1 MLKTSYLS
9 VQYLD
14 PVPSLTYSF
23 DKTNAVII
31 SDIDHNGYLD
41 LVTFPS
47 NFIFDTPINPV
58 PWTNQGGIFTANP
71 SVIKN
76 TSPYQYFRDSVPG
89 DFNNDGYTDYFQVDQ
104 GWELNNRTTN
114 NRGDPALLLGG
125 KNGLTWQNLDSWLTN
140 TNGVRTFNHIADA
153 ADYDR
158 DGDLDIVVACFFDF
172 RIYQNSGLAKFTWR
186 EDTLPAKFNNYEY
199 SVSGTSF
206 IELNGQYAIV
216 AGAYRTW
223 PGDMKT
229 LPLSVLTQQNGQF
242 IESYTLARPN
252 LGSARERNYGASD
265 MFNMDLNGDGRE
277 DLLVVWE
284 TEQSGGIDDGLSNM
298 SGTPQT
304 ARYSDLGNS
313 VFSVYFQDASGK
325 LVADNTFYNGDN
337 TAGAP
342 LFFEDFNLDGY
353 VDFWI
358 SSYFARP
365 TNFDQ
370 YVFINDG
377 TGHFAHPKT
386 PMFSTKESFPDWYT
400 LSPFFFDAN
409 NDGAIDVVATRGVF
423 PTPPSRTIGEEV
435 RTFLSDS
442 PAFNINGNN
451 QFITT
456 LANKTWDGGAGTDTA
471 IFSGRFSDYTLTAS
485 KNNSWS
491 TVDKLVG
498 RDGQDSFLNI
508 ERLKF
513 TDTNIALDI
522 SKDQTAGSSYMLYK
536 AAFNRIP
543 DASGLGYWINKMD
556 TGMGY
561 SDVAKNFVTSAEFKT
576 AFGGSN
582 PSVNTLV
589 TKLYNNVLNRTP
601 DAGGLSFWQ
610 DKLNTGLSTADVLG
624 FFSTSAENVTN
635 VTPLIANGIS
645 YTQFVG

>member
-1 MLKTSYLS
+1 VLKTSYLS

-23 DKTNAVII
+23 GKINAVVI

-47 NFIFDTPINPV
+47 NFVFDTPINPV
-58 PWTNQGGIFTANP
+58 PWTNQGGVFTANR

-89 DFNNDGYTDYFQVDQ
+89 DFNNDGYIDYFQVDQ
-104 GWELNNRTTN
+104 GWELNNRTTPN
-114 NRGDPALLLGG
+114 KGDPALLLGG

-140 TNGVRTFNHIADA
+140 PSGARTFNHIADA

-158 DGDLDIVVACFFDF
+158 DGDLDVVVACFFDF
-172 RIYQNSGLAKFTWR
+172 RMYQNSGPAQFTWR
-186 EDTLPAKFNNYEY
+186 EDLLPAKFNNYEY

-223 PGDMKT
+223 LGDMKT

-242 IESYTLARPN
+242 LEAYTLARPN
-252 LGSARERNYGASD
+252 LGFGRERNYGASD

-284 TEQSGGIDDGLSNM
+284 TEPSGGIDDGMSNM
-298 SGTPQT
+298 SGTPQS

-325 LVADNTFYNGDN
+325 LVADNTFYSGDN

-358 SSYFARP
+358 SSYFTRP
-365 TNFDQ
+365 NNFDQ

-377 TGHFAHPKT
+377 TGHFARPKT
-386 PMFSTKESFPDWYT
+386 PMFNTNESFQDWYT

-409 NDGAIDVVATRGVF
+409 NDGAIDVVATRGVY
-423 PTPPSRTIGEEV
+423 PNPPARTIGEEV
-435 RTFLSDS
+435 RTFLSDK
-442 PAFNINGNN
+442 PAFDINGNN
-451 QFITT
+451 KFITA
-456 LANKTWDGGAGTDTA
+456 LADKIWDGGAGVDTAVFTGMAASHAITIGTTSTTVVDQIVNRNGTDT
-471 IFSGRFSDYTLTAS
+471 LT
-485 KNNSWS
+485 
-491 TVDKLVG
+491 
-498 RDGQDSFLNI
+498 NI
-508 ERLKF
+508 ERLQF
-513 TDTNIALDI
+513 ADTNIAVDI
-522 SKDQTAGSSYMLYK
+522 GANQTAGSGYMLYK
-536 AAFNRIP
+536 AAFNRTP
-543 DASGLGYWINKMD
+543 DVGGLGYWINKMD
-556 TGMGY
+556 TGMSY
-561 SDVAKNFVTSAEFKT
+561 SDVANNFVNSTEFKT

-582 PSVNTLV
+582 PTVNTLV

-601 DAGGLSFWQ
+601 DAEGLAFWQ
-610 DKLNTGLSTADVLG
+610 NKLSNEGWTTADVLG
-624 FFSTSAENVTN
+624 FFSTSGENVTN
-635 VTPLIANGIS
+635 VTPLIANGIQ
-645 YTQFVG
+645 YQQFVG

>member
-9 VQYLD
+9 AQYLD

-23 DKTNAVII
+23 GKNNAVII

-58 PWTNQGGIFTANP
+58 PWTNQGGVFTANP
-71 SVIKN
+71 GVIKN
-76 TSPYQYFRDSVPG
+76 TSPYQYFRDSVAG
-89 DFNNDGYTDYFQVDQ
+89 DFNNDGYTDYFQVDT

-114 NRGDPALLLGG
+114 NGNAPALLLGG

-140 TNGVRTFNHIADA
+140 PSGAQSFNHIADA

-172 RIYQNSGLAKFTWR
+172 RIYQNSGSAQFTWR
-186 EDTLPAKFNNYEY
+186 EDVLPAKFNNNEY

-216 AGAYRTW
+216 AGAYRPW
-223 PGDMKT
+223 VGKKI
-229 LPLSVLTQQNGQF
+229 LPLSVITQQNGQF
-242 IESYTLARPN
+242 VESYTLERPN
-252 LGSARERNYGASD
+252 LGSARERNYGAVD

-284 TEQSGGIDDGLSNM
+284 TDANGGIDDGMSNM
-298 SGTPQT
+298 SGNPQV
-304 ARYSDLGNS
+304 ARYSGLGNS

-358 SSYFARP
+358 SSCFARP
-365 TNFDQ
+365 NNFDQ

-386 PMFSTKESFPDWYT
+386 PMFNTNESFQDWYT

-409 NDGAIDVVATRGVF
+409 NDGAVDVVATRGVF
-423 PTPPSRTIGEEV
+423 PNPPTRMIGEEV
-435 RTFLSDS
+435 RTFLSDG
-442 PAFNINGNN
+442 PAYNINGNN
-451 QFITT
+451 KFITA
-456 LANKTWDGGAGTDTA
+456 LADKTWDGGAGVDTA
-471 IFSGRFSDYTLTAS
+471 IFSGKFSDYTITA
-485 KNNSWS
+485 NQLGQI
-491 TVDKLVG
+491 TTTDKVLG
-498 RDGQDSFLNI
+498 RDGQDSFVNM
-508 ERLKF
+508 ERFKF
-513 TDTNIALDI
+513 DDGVIAIDI
-522 SKDQTAGSSYMLYK
+522 NGNAGQAYRLYK
-536 AAFNRIP
+536 AALDRVP
-543 DASGLGYWINKMD
+543 DATGLGHWISALD
-556 TGMGY
+556 RGV
-561 SDVAKNFVTSAEFKT
+561 SLQDVANGFVNSTEFRNNFYGDGSNATFVTA
-576 AFGGSN
+576 
-582 PSVNTLV
+582 
-589 TKLYNNVLNRTP
+589 LYHNVLDRNP
-601 DAGGLSFWQ
+601 DAVGYAFWNQALSNGTSREAVLVGFSESLENNANTIGLIGG
-610 DKLNTGLSTADVLG
+610 
-624 FFSTSAENVTN
+624 
-635 VTPLIANGIS
+635 GIV
-645 YTQFVG
+645 YQEWIG